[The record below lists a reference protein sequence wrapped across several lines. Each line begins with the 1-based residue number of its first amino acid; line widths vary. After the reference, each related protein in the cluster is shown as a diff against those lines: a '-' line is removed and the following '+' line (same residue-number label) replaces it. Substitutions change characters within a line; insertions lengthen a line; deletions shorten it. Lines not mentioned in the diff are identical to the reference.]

1 MSEPGVDLCGWRQC
15 GSQTARKPTTLALA
29 NGNFFWHTGQ
39 LMKLVFACR
48 EWPLFFAMLALG
60 TSRGGAT
67 HLIPSLSPAQ
77 IMSKA
82 IERAQQLES
91 DRGRP
96 DYVYTKL
103 SITEELDDK
112 GRVKD
117 RKQKR
122 YQVLFHSG
130 LSYLKLMK
138 VEGQNLSAAELRK
151 QQDHELAERQKLTQ
165 TKFAKGGD
173 NRENFLTPELVA
185 KYRFTLIG
193 SECVHGRPTYELKF
207 EPKAPDLPVKQMID
221 RLLNHLS
228 GTVWIDEEE
237 FEIAK
242 AEAHLDSEVTLWGGV
257 LASLKRVTLC
267 LERTRIDDGVWFNR
281 ATTGDFEGRRLLDP
295 TRIRIKSESN
305 NFRKLGS
312 SMD

>member
-1 MSEPGVDLCGWRQC
+1 
-15 GSQTARKPTTLALA
+15 
-29 NGNFFWHTGQ
+29 
-39 LMKLVFACR
+39 MKHVFACR
-48 EWPLFFAMLALG
+48 EGLLFLGMLALG
-60 TSRGGAT
+60 TWRGGAT
-67 HLIPSLSPAQ
+67 NLIPSPLPAQ
-77 IMSKA
+77 IMGKA
-82 IERAQQLES
+82 LQRAQRLES
-91 DRGRP
+91 DLVRP

-112 GRVKD
+112 GRVKE
-117 RKQKR
+117 RRQKR

-138 VEGQNLSAAELRK
+138 VEGENLSAAELRK
-151 QQDHELAERQKLTQ
+151 QEDHELAERQKLTQ
-165 TKFAKGGD
+165 TKFAKGD

-193 SECVHGRPTYELKF
+193 SECVHGRPAYELKF
-207 EPKAPDLPVKQMID
+207 EPKAPDLPVKQVMD

-242 AEAHLDSEVTLWGGV
+242 AEIHLDSEVTLWHGV
-257 LASLKRVTLC
+257 LASLKRFTLS

-281 ATTGDFEGRRLLDP
+281 AITGDFEGRRLFDP

-305 NFRKLGS
+305 NFRKLSS
-312 SMD
+312 SME

>member
-1 MSEPGVDLCGWRQC
+1 
-15 GSQTARKPTTLALA
+15 
-29 NGNFFWHTGQ
+29 
-39 LMKLVFACR
+39 MKLGFVYR
-48 EWPLFFAMLALG
+48 EWLLFLAMLVLG
-60 TSRGGAT
+60 ISRGGAT
-67 HLIPSLSPAQ
+67 NLIPSLSAAQ
-77 IMSKA
+77 IMSNA
-82 IERAQQLES
+82 LGRAQQLES
-91 DRGRP
+91 DLSRP
-96 DYVYTKL
+96 DYLYSKL

-112 GRVKD
+112 GRVKE

-138 VEGQNLSAAELRK
+138 VEGQNLSAGELRK
-151 QQDHELAERQKLTQ
+151 QEDQELAERQKLTQ
-165 TKFAKGGD
+165 RKFAKGGD

-193 SECVHGRPTYELKF
+193 SECVHGRPAYELKF

-242 AEAHLDSEVTLWGGV
+242 AEIHLDSEVTLWHGV
-257 LASLKRVTLC
+257 LASLKRFTLS
-267 LERTRIDDGVWFNR
+267 LERTRIDNGVWFNR
-281 ATTGDFEGRRLLDP
+281 AATGDFEGRRLFDP

-305 NFRKLGS
+305 GFRKLN
-312 SMD
+312 SME